1 MISFVVKLDS
11 NVLAKVGQR
20 NLRTW
25 SDTEVSGLVGPFF
38 ELCVVGDTPLEGNR
52 LVPSPAGRSMNS
64 TRVSAFPMLKDVC
77 RAPEGT
83 DLTDAR
89 YVAAIP
95 LDPELEVLVRILAA
109 GVHGELCYR
118 GTSLH
123 LTWQRKYEGS
133 HFRAQKIVVLIGKFY
148 LALAC

>member
-1 MISFVVKLDS
+1 
-11 NVLAKVGQR
+11 
-20 NLRTW
+20 
-25 SDTEVSGLVGPFF
+25 
-38 ELCVVGDTPLEGNR
+38 
-52 LVPSPAGRSMNS
+52 MNS
-64 TRVSAFPMLKDVC
+64 TRVSASPMFKDVC